1 MSPWRKRLPSLGLVL
16 GGVLLVAAQAGAA
29 VLDASWTAPTTN
41 TDGSPLT
48 DLESYRVYYGTSN
61 PSCPGASFSEIASPT
76 ASPGAN
82 ETVSLRLTGLSPGTL
97 YYVSVTA
104 LDTSGNESACSTQ
117 ASAVAQVGFT
127 VSPTGTVDF
136 GTVDLGSFADRT
148 FTVQST
154 RAGTMSGTVS
164 SPAPFSIVSGSPFT
178 LVGAGASQTVTVR
191 FTPTA
196 FATATANVSF
206 MAAGDTL
213 SRIVTG
219 TGSGTDTAA
228 PTVTITTPTA
238 SATYTTSNPLLTL
251 GGTASDNVGVTQVTW
266 ANSQGGSGTASG
278 TTSWTASGIVLQF
291 GTNVLTVTARDAA
304 GNTATDSLTV
314 TLTDTTQ
321 PSVTITTP
329 TASATYTT
337 SNPLLTLGGT
347 ASDNVGVTQVTWA
360 NNRGGSGT
368 ASGTTSW
375 TASGI
380 VLQLGSNVLTVTAR
394 DAAGNTRTDSLTVTL
409 TDATSPTVTI
419 TAPTADP
426 TFNVS
431 TPLLTLGGTASD
443 NVGVTQVTW
452 ANNRGGSGTASGTT
466 SWTASGIVLQ
476 LGTNVLTVTARDA
489 AGNTATDSL
498 TVTRTSF
505 AFTDDPL
512 SAQSTPIKAGHVS
525 ELRTA
530 IDSVRVARGLAAFA
544 WTDPALTPGSTP
556 AKAVHLTDLRT
567 ALSQAYQA
575 AGQTPPTYTDP
586 VVQAGLTL
594 IRASHLNELRTAV
607 RALE

>member
-1 MSPWRKRLPSLGLVL
+1 MAAP
-16 GGVLLVAAQAGAA
+16 GGAG

-48 DLESYRVYYGTSN
+48 DLGSYRVYYGSSN
-61 PSCPGASFSEIASPT
+61 PSCPGSSFSEVASAT

-82 ETVSLRLTGLSPGTL
+82 ETVTLKLTGLSSGTL
-97 YYVSVTA
+97 YYVAVTA
-104 LDTSGNESACSTQ
+104 VDTSGNESACSTQ

-148 FTVQST
+148 YTVQST

-206 MAAGDTL
+206 TAAGDTL
-213 SRIVTG
+213 TRIVTG

-238 SATYTTSNPLLTL
+238 NPTFSTTNPLLNL
-251 GGTASDNVGVTQVTW
+251 GGTAADNVGVTQVTW
-266 ANSQGGSGTASG
+266 ANS
-278 TTSWTASGIVLQF
+278 
-291 GTNVLTVTARDAA
+291 
-304 GNTATDSLTV
+304 
-314 TLTDTTQ
+314 
-321 PSVTITTP
+321 
-329 TASATYTT
+329 
-337 SNPLLTLGGT
+337 
-347 ASDNVGVTQVTWA
+347 
-360 NNRGGSGT
+360 RGGSGT

-380 VLQLGSNVLTVTAR
+380 VLQLGA
-394 DAAGNTRTDSLTVTL
+394 
-409 TDATSPTVTI
+409 
-419 TAPTADP
+419 
-426 TFNVS
+426 
-431 TPLLTLGGTASD
+431 
-443 NVGVTQVTW
+443 
-452 ANNRGGSGTASGTT
+452 
-466 SWTASGIVLQ
+466 
-476 LGTNVLTVTARDA
+476 NVLTVTARDA
-489 AGNTATDSL
+489 AGNTATDSV

-505 AFTDDPL
+505 TFTDDPL
-512 SAQSTPIKAGHVS
+512 AAQSTPIKAGHIS

-544 WTDPALTPGSTP
+544 WTDPTLTPGSTP

-586 VVQAGLTL
+586 DVQAGLTL

>member
-1 MSPWRKRLPSLGLVL
+1 
-16 GGVLLVAAQAGAA
+16 
-29 VLDASWTAPTTN
+29 
-41 TDGSPLT
+41 
-48 DLESYRVYYGTSN
+48 
-61 PSCPGASFSEIASPT
+61 
-76 ASPGAN
+76 
-82 ETVSLRLTGLSPGTL
+82 LRLTGLSPGTL

-191 FTPTA
+191 FSPTV
-196 FATATANVSF
+196 FAIATANVSF
-206 MAAGDTL
+206 TAAGDTL

-238 SATYTTSNPLLTL
+238 SATYTTSTPLLTL
-251 GGTASDNVGVTQVTW
+251 GGTAADNVGVTQVTW
-266 ANSQGGSGTASG
+266 VNS
-278 TTSWTASGIVLQF
+278 
-291 GTNVLTVTARDAA
+291 
-304 GNTATDSLTV
+304 
-314 TLTDTTQ
+314 
-321 PSVTITTP
+321 
-329 TASATYTT
+329 
-337 SNPLLTLGGT
+337 
-347 ASDNVGVTQVTWA
+347 
-360 NNRGGSGT
+360 RGGSGT
-368 ASGTTSW
+368 ATGTTSW
-375 TASGI
+375 TVSGI
-380 VLQLGSNVLTVTAR
+380 VLQLGTNVLTVTAR

-409 TDATSPTVTI
+409 TDTTSPAVTI
-419 TAPTADP
+419 TTPTVDP
-426 TFNVS
+426 TFSVS
-431 TPLLTLGGTASD
+431 NPLLTLGGTAAD

-452 ANNRGGSGTASGTT
+452 ANSRGGSGTASGTT
-466 SWTASGIVLQ
+466 SWTASGVVLQ

-512 SAQSTPIKAGHVS
+512 AARSTPIKAGHVS

-544 WTDPALTPGSTP
+544 WTDPTLTPGSTA

-575 AGQTPPTYTDP
+575 AGQTSPTYTDP
-586 VVQAGLTL
+586 TVQAGLTL